1 MLSPAQGD
9 FYREQGYLHIP
20 AVFSAEEMDDLEAHL
35 AILLRDWAQTDIGWT
50 GPWRKEY
57 MDEATEQKSKL
68 THLHDL
74 HFYSDAWC
82 RAMHNP
88 NLVGALVDLL
98 GPNVELHHTTLHLKP
113 PETGHPFPLHQ
124 DDAFYPHTDGRY
136 IDVLV
141 HLDDTCHENG
151 EIRFLPGSHKAGRLP
166 HITQTP
172 EGECTPHLPTDRYR
186 LEDTVPVPAK
196 RGDIVIFNIF
206 TVHGSHINQ
215 TDRMRRLV
223 RCGFRDPAN
232 AQLAGQSVGRPGIM
246 VGGLRPCAPGQ
257 KPFPQEAIA

>member
-1 MLSPAQGD
+1 MLTAAQRD
-9 FYREQGYLHIP
+9 FYHENGYLRIP
-20 AVFSAEEMDDLEAHL
+20 QVFDEAEMDGLEAHL
-35 AILLRDWAQTDIGWT
+35 EILLQDWAQTDIGWT
-50 GPWRKEY
+50 GPWREAY
-57 MDEATEQKSKL
+57 MDAETDKKSRL

-74 HFYSDAWC
+74 HFYSDAWS

-88 NLVGALVDLL
+88 NLTGALAELL

-124 DDAFYPHTDGRY
+124 DNAFYEHTDDRY

-141 HLDDTCHENG
+141 HLDDTFHENG
-151 EIRFLPGSHKAGRLP
+151 EIRFLAGSHKAGYLP
-166 HITQTP
+166 HITRTSA
-172 EGECTPHLPTDRYR
+172 GECTPHLPTDEYP
-186 LEDTVPVPAK
+186 LEATDPVPAK

-215 TDRMRRLV
+215 TDKMRRLV

-232 AQLAGQSVGRPGIM
+232 SQISGQSVGRPGIM
-246 VGGLRPCAPGQ
+246 VRGIRPCGTGQ
-257 KPFPQEAIA
+257 LPFPQEAIA